1 MRRQRSAATVSTVRS
16 GLVCRVLVPSLAAD
30 VVLWPWCF

>member
-16 GLVCRVLVPSLAAD
+16 GLVCRVLVPFLAAD
-30 VVLWPWCF
+30 AVLWPWCF